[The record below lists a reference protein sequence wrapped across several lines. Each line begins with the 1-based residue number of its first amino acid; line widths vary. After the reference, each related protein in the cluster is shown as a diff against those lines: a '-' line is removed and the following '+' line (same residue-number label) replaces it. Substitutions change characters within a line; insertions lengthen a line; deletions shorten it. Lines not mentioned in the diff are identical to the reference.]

1 MNACTGDQCASSH
14 ASGESVRAPVISSWR
29 TAFSDADEQAACIPV
44 YPQTY
49 EQLGCGQ
56 FSGEMTTVDLGGVL
70 VVRERV
76 NRRLL
81 QNGLITAVSLFWA
94 WKKSHRYRSNGV
106 EHDDNC
112 MMLYGAHE
120 EFDILSDPS
129 EMVAVSLSEQT
140 LADWFGCPT
149 ELIDPGLFRGP
160 RKVPTDIADSLR
172 RAIMTGLAIAD
183 QQGNTIPDELWR
195 DSIRDELLQAVT
207 TVAELPGDRQIRRCE
222 RTYERVVRA
231 AREFTLRNSGEELS
245 LQDVYQHI
253 GVSRRNLHY
262 AFDCVMG
269 ISPGQYLRSLRLNAA
284 RRDIKR
290 WNPAAHSLADIAAR
304 WGFWHPSHFA
314 ADYKRRF
321 GELPSETA
329 HRAARGR
336 ASSPVEPSVRTS
348 ADRSLLDQ
356 GNARA
361 RFA

>member
-1 MNACTGDQCASSH
+1 MLRNKTVTACTGDLFASSH
-14 ASGESVRAPVISSWR
+14 ASGESVRESVISSWG
-29 TAFSDADEQAACIPV
+29 ASFSDADEQAACISSV

-56 FSGEMTTVDLGGVL
+56 FAGEMTTVDLGGVL

-81 QNGLITAVSLFWA
+81 QNGLITAVSLAWA
-94 WKKSHRYRSNGV
+94 WQKSHRYRTNGV
-106 EHDDNC
+106 EHDDDC
-112 MMLYGAHE
+112 MMFFAANE
-120 EFDILSDPS
+120 EFDILTDPS

-140 LADWFGCPT
+140 LADWFGCPIDS
-149 ELIDPGLFRGP
+149 IDPTLFRGP
-160 RKVPTDIADSLR
+160 RKVPTDIANSLR
-172 RAIMTGLAIAD
+172 CAIMTGLAIAD
-183 QQGNTIPDELWR
+183 QQGNMVPDELWR

-207 TVAELPGDRQIRRCE
+207 TVAELPVSGDRHIRRCE

-231 AREFTLRNSGEELS
+231 AREFALQNSGEELS

-262 AFDCVMG
+262 AFDAVMG

-290 WNPAAHSLADIAAR
+290 WNPADHSLADIAAR

-321 GELPSETA
+321 GELPSDTA
-329 HRAARGR
+329 HRAAPGR
-336 ASSPVEPSVRTS
+336 ASAPVEPSERT
-348 ADRSLLDQ
+348 
-356 GNARA
+356 
-361 RFA
+361 